1 MECDKNKVGEGR
13 EGKSIS
19 LKLSMNSKTNSLI
32 QSREEKKIT

>member
-13 EGKSIS
+13 EGKKYFP
-19 LKLSMNSKTNSLI
+19 KLSMNSKTNSLS